1 LLASCAGGP
10 KVLPPST
17 DIDEDGYRAH
27 LSELASDAFEGRKP
41 GGPGEEKTITYLTE
55 RFRKLGL
62 KPGNGASYL
71 QTVPLVE
78 MTAHDASLRV
88 AGRDGTRSLA
98 YGDDM
103 VIWSRR
109 EQAAAALNSSEMVF
123 VGYGMYANTDVRGKT
138 VVVLLGEPGGA
149 SSSFGLWDYK
159 FDEAARRGA
168 AGVFVIHDTL
178 GGSLGWKVVVNKY
191 SGPQLHLPASEAASR
206 PQIEGWLSS
215 SAARTL
221 FSRMGQDYAALSA
234 DAARPGFKAVAMG
247 LSVDAEVHSVIR
259 HLNSANII
267 AVLPGAKRAREY
279 ILYTAHWDHLGSALG
294 GGAHGANAG
303 APAIFNGALD
313 NASGT
318 AGLLM
323 LAQSLSRTRPVAD
336 RSIVFLALTA
346 EDSGLLGSKFYVEN
360 PIFPLGDTAGVINLD
375 TLHPGGPTRDVVIY
389 GKGNS
394 ELEEYARDA
403 ATLQGR
409 ELRADPAP
417 EQRWYYRSA
426 QFNFAKSGVP
436 ALYIKGGLDDAARGP
451 EWGRAQLE
459 DYWANRYC
467 EPGDRYSA
475 DWDVRGAL
483 DDLRIYLAIGN
494 RLARSRSFPD
504 WYPRS
509 EFRPTRAAPST
520 TPR

>member
-1 LLASCAGGP
+1 MRSLTYSPVATCGVLWLLVACAGGP

-27 LSELASDAFEGRKP
+27 LAELSSDAFEGRKP
-41 GGPGEEKTITYLTE
+41 GDSGEERTLTYLTE

-62 KPGNGASYL
+62 KPGNGTSYL

-88 AGRDGTRSLA
+88 SGRDGTRSLA
-98 YGDDM
+98 NGDDM
-103 VIWSRR
+103 VIWSR
-109 EQAAAALNSSEMVF
+109 QDQPAGKLSSSEMVF
-123 VGYGMYANTDVRGKT
+123 VGYGTYANTDVRGKT

-168 AGVFVIHDTL
+168 AGVLVIHDTL
-178 GGSLGWKVVVNKY
+178 GGSWGWKVVVNQY
-191 SGPQLHLPASEAASR
+191 SGPQLHAPASEAASR
-206 PQIEGWLSS
+206 PQIEGWLSNG
-215 SAARTL
+215 AARNL
-221 FSRMGQDYAALSA
+221 FSRMGQEYAALSA
-234 DAARPGFKAVAMG
+234 DAARPGFKSLAMG
-247 LSVDAEVHSVIR
+247 LSVDAEVHTVIR
-259 HLNSANII
+259 HLNSANVI

-279 ILYTAHWDHLGSALG
+279 VLYTAHWDHF
-294 GGAHGANAG
+294 
-303 APAIFNGALD
+303 FNGALD

-336 RSIVFLALTA
+336 RSIVFLALAA
-346 EDSGLLGSKFYVEN
+346 EDSGLLGSQFYVDN

-394 ELEEYARDA
+394 ELEEYVRDA

-426 QFNFAKSGVP
+426 QFNFARSGVP
-436 ALYIKGGLDDAARGP
+436 ALFVKAGIDDAARGP
-451 EWGRAQLE
+451 EWGRAQLDE
-459 DYWANRYC
+459 YWANRYC

-483 DDLRIYLAIGN
+483 EDVRLYLAIGN

-509 EFRPTRAAPST
+509 EFRPTRAAPSAN
-520 TPR
+520 PH